1 MTAWAPAEHLDR
13 GVVLDFGTARVRV
26 ASPGNISFGSALARV
41 YGEFEPSDDDGIC
54 EASVLLR
61 PVAANWL
68 KKPEIELVSDG
79 VRLFDAFAPELHL
92 PLFEWGVNFLLA
104 QRLLHRLLL
113 HAGTVALDD
122 RAIVM
127 PALPGSGKSTLTAAL
142 VCRGFRLL
150 SDEFGLV
157 SLDSGMLHPLVRP
170 ICLKNESIAVIRH
183 LWPSAVLGPEFPGTR
198 KGTVAHV
205 APDAQSVA
213 CRYRPA
219 TPVAVVF
226 PRYRRGA
233 PLVVERVTRASAFN
247 SLAVNSFNYTYLG
260 PLGFRCVARLV
271 EQCPVYRLNYD
282 RLEEAVACV
291 EEIVADR
298 RPPGLVE
305 SPVALL
311 DKA

>member
-1 MTAWAPAEHLDR
+1 MTAWAAQHLDR
-13 GVVLDFGTARVRV
+13 GLVLDFGTARARV

-61 PVAANWL
+61 PVTGNWL

-79 VRLFDAFAPELHL
+79 ARLFDAFAPNLHI

-104 QRLLHRLLL
+104 QRLLHVLLL
-113 HAGTVALDD
+113 HAGSVALDD
-122 RAIVM
+122 RAILM

-142 VCRGFRLL
+142 ACRGFRLL

-157 SLDSGMLHPLVRP
+157 NLDSGLLHPLVRP
-170 ICLKNESIAVIRH
+170 ICLKNESIDVIRR

-205 APDAQSVA
+205 APTAQSVA
-213 CRYRPA
+213 GRHRPA
-219 TPVAVVF
+219 TPVAIVF

-233 PLVVERVTRASAFN
+233 PLRVQRVTRASAFN
-247 SLAVNSFNYTYLG
+247 SLAVNSFNYALLG
-260 PLGFRCVARLV
+260 PLGFRCVARLID
-271 EQCPVYRLNYD
+271 QCPVYRLNFD
-282 RLEEAVACV
+282 RLEEAVECV
-291 EEIVADR
+291 AEIVADR
-298 RPPGLVE
+298 RPPGLLE
-305 SPVALL
+305 ATVALP
-311 DKA
+311 DNA